1 MSKSEARLTP
11 ASSLVIFLSRFSVFP
26 SSDDEKSKTE
36 FHFKIE
42 SAGAARPPA
51 ASALLQPRGAT
62 PVCAA
67 PPSLRT
73 LRAGNVEGL
82 ATQRASVYV
91 RRWPVWCG
99 SRTYVTSCHETTRS
113 ASSGVSCAHERGGGT
128 RVGRTPPRA
137 RGNTCGKCDG
147 GVTLPLAAHPRVGL
161 AAPRAT
167 NPALCAWL

>member
-1 MSKSEARLTP
+1 MSKSEARSTP

-91 RRWPVWCG
+91 RRCARLVRK
-99 SRTYVTSCHETTRS
+99 SDICHLLPRDHTQRLEWRIMCTR
-113 ASSGVSCAHERGGGT
+113 AWGWH
-128 RVGRTPPRA
+128 A
-137 RGNTCGKCDG
+137 RGTHATARAWEY
-147 GVTLPLAAHPRVGL
+147 VRV
-161 AAPRAT
+161 
-167 NPALCAWL
+167 